1 MWEYT
6 DKLKDHFF
14 NPRNVGEIE
23 DADGVGEVGSM
34 ACGDALKLTFKLD
47 EKGRIK
53 DAKFKTFGCASAIA
67 TSSVLTEMIKGKP
80 LGEALKITNKD
91 IAEYLG
97 GLPEQKM
104 HCSVMGREALEAA
117 VENYRSGGRKKHQ
130 LEGKVVC
137 TCFGVTDKEIERVV
151 RENNL
156 TSVEQVTNY
165 CKAGGGCGS
174 CKGEIEK
181 IIEKVQGERPQ
192 EVLIIAPKRPAKLT
206 NIQKIQLI
214 QETINKHI
222 RPALRADGGNI
233 ELIDVEG
240 DKVTVAF
247 RGMCAQCR
255 LAEFT
260 MKDVVEAKLRE
271 FVCGDLYVEELKDP
285 AQPMH
290 DHKE

>member
-47 EKGRIK
+47 EKGRIR

-67 TSSVLTEMIKGKP
+67 TSSVLTEMIRGKT
-80 LGEALKITNKD
+80 LDEALKITNRD

-117 VENYRSGGRKKHQ
+117 IENYHGGGRKKHQ

-181 IIEKVQGERPQ
+181 IIEKVQSERPQ
-192 EVLIIAPKRPAKLT
+192 EVLMVAPKRPAKLT

-255 LAEFT
+255 LTEFT
-260 MKDVVEAKLRE
+260 MKDVVEAKLKE
-271 FVCGDLYVEELKDP
+271 FVSEDLYVEEEKDP
-285 AQPMH
+285 LQEAHQH
-290 DHKE
+290 RE